1 MTKRIASR
9 TVVKLRLPAM
19 LLVRGKGGAG
29 SQLTSASWF
38 RSNVERSAIEFPHS
52 IASTARDLDWHHF
65 RGKAIED
72 PIGDPASVVR
82 IAKARLVAGLF
93 KPFEKIGAP
102 SRIRTHDPQIRSL
115 VLYPT
120 ELPAPLGAAEPSR
133 GGLKALT

>member
-1 MTKRIASR
+1 MRP
-9 TVVKLRLPAM
+9 L
-19 LLVRGKGGAG
+19 
-29 SQLTSASWF
+29 SA
-38 RSNVERSAIEFPHS
+38 
-52 IASTARDLDWHHF
+52 
-65 RGKAIED
+65 
-72 PIGDPASVVR
+72 